1 MTLHMVEPLMVM
13 LNCAAACAEVVVFVA
28 IFTLL
33 RCLVLLFPGF
43 LLRRVVDVLVSVAA
57 SPATVPSGPANA
69 PLPATLTKVSTD
81 DMV

>member
-1 MTLHMVEPLMVM
+1 MITEATPSYK
-13 LNCAAACAEVVVFVA
+13 
-28 IFTLL
+28 TQGY
-33 RCLVLLFPGF
+33 LVTVTYLLFPVF